1 VKQSTVKK
9 SVPEQAG
16 IEQAAFRQLGDIDWD
31 SWQGEHKATLVFV
44 IRDGEILLINKKT
57 GLGKGKVN
65 GPGGKVDPGE
75 TPEACA
81 VRECR
86 EELSITVS
94 NLEYCGEHRIQFVG
108 GYSIHVWVYRTRDF
122 NVVPTECLEAEPL
135 WAPLDGIPYEQMWE
149 DDQYWLPM
157 VIRGERFTTRWIFD
171 DDHMLDYEIR
181 SDGNNESWGDVADPK
196 IWSNT

>member
-1 VKQSTVKK
+1 MNRLS
-9 SVPEQAG
+9 
-16 IEQAAFRQLGDIDWD
+16 DINWD
-31 SWQGEHKATLVFV
+31 EWKARDPATLVFV
-44 IRDGEILLINKKT
+44 MRGNQILLINKKT

-75 TPEACA
+75 TPEHCA
-81 VRECR
+81 VRECQ

-94 NLEYCGEHRIQFVG
+94 GLEYCGQHKFQFVD

-122 NVVPTECLEAEPL
+122 EGVPTESVEARPL
-135 WAPLDGIPYEQMWE
+135 WVGLDELPYEQMWE

-157 VIRGERFTTRWIFD
+157 VIRGERFSTRWIFD
-171 DDHMLDYEIR
+171 GDRILDYDIQL
-181 SDGNNESWGDVADPK
+181 DGNNESWGEVEDPE